1 MNTLFF
7 YSNLYLTFLRSSCEN
22 IFKVVCIV
30 SEKIGKKSQN
40 LPYCSSLQ
48 SVVVYNLLKL
58 KVLFQCRSEIT
69 WPTLYGSVTWFSFVW
84 WGKVNRTDSLTKDFS
99 LIGSFF
105 LYICCNLSVT
115 QNILPRQ
122 QIFYSEICFFIS
134 YILLVLQH
142 LGIFVTVMQSNF
154 TAF

>member
-1 MNTLFF
+1 MKIF
-7 YSNLYLTFLRSSCEN
+7 SKLYVKFQRKL
-22 IFKVVCIV
+22 
-30 SEKIGKKSQN
+30 GKKCQN
-40 LPYCSSLQ
+40 YPYCSSLQ
-48 SVVVYNLLKL
+48 SVVVYNFTEIESTFPVPFWDYVADCLWLCDMVSICLMRKGKQDWFPDEGLLL
-58 KVLFQCRSEIT
+58 
-69 WPTLYGSVTWFSFVW
+69 
-84 WGKVNRTDSLTKDFS
+84 D
-99 LIGSFF
+99 GSFF
-105 LYICCNLSVT
+105 FYICCNLSAA